1 MKRARA
7 TLLTICILS
16 PFSFMLYSCDEPG
29 GETGGGSNSQDE
41 QIFIPDISGTGREP
55 VNISELQYTRPD
67 TDNLIEAI
75 RRASDIISKSELE
88 YSRQL
93 EAIRTIEPLYSH
105 YSTMYAYLTLM
116 TSKNSADREWTSEYA
131 ALSEAEPDIADALE
145 ELYVEAARSEY
156 ANSFEEDYFGE
167 GHIEKYSDGGRHTD
181 EAVAYLK
188 REAALTSE
196 YTSLSTATVV
206 INYKGESKTYD
217 EIAKEL
223 ADKYG
228 EWSVRYSVAIKECDA
243 LYERARSKRAAEL
256 FCELVKVRADIADA
270 MGYEDYREYAY
281 ELRGHDYSPEELDA
295 LVEEI
300 SQYTVPVYQALE
312 AAAFGGYFRHNKGIR
327 VTRESVINGLYKA
340 YTDMDKDIADA
351 YAFMLAS
358 GLYDV
363 EPKAQNRKDGAFTLY
378 LTELDAPF
386 VFTTLTSNVTDYSTL
401 SHEFGHF
408 YELLSRGTS
417 SPSLDLSEVSS
428 QSLELLTLTRLDGIM
443 NADEYKYVYYSSM
456 RSALLTLITQG
467 FYAKLESLIYGL
479 EGDEVTE
486 ENLNSLVREAA
497 KEMHLNPSAYTTIS
511 SVLIDHLVLYPFY
524 VQSYCTSLA
533 VSLDIFF
540 LECENVGEGVRIYS
554 ALSTRDE
561 DGEFCDVIDECGLDL
576 PFNNNMLKGLLD
588 KIYYSIIGSYYFTG
602 PGDINNVA

>member
-1 MKRARA
+1 MKRTLA
-7 TLLTICILS
+7 TLLLICILS
-16 PFSFMLYSCDEPG
+16 PFSFVLYSCDESG
-29 GETGGGSNSQDE
+29 GESGGGGKSQDE
-41 QIFIPDISGTGREP
+41 QIFIPDISGIGRDP
-55 VNISELQYTRPD
+55 INIAELQYTRPD
-67 TDNLIEAI
+67 TENLIEAI
-75 RRASDIISKSELE
+75 RRASDIISKGELD

-116 TSKNSADREWTSEYA
+116 TSKNSADREWAAEYR

-145 ELYVEAARSEY
+145 ELYVEAARSEH
-156 ANSFEEDYFGE
+156 NVRFEEDYFGE
-167 GHIEKYSDGGRHTD
+167 GHIEKYSEGGRHTD
-181 EAVAYLK
+181 EAVALLK

-196 YTSLSTATVV
+196 YTTLSTATVV
-206 INYKGESKTYD
+206 INYRGERGTYD
-217 EIAKEL
+217 EIAKKL
-223 ADKYG
+223 ADAYG
-228 EWSVRYSVAIKECDA
+228 EWSVRYSVALKECDA
-243 LYERARSKRAAEL
+243 LYERAKSKRAAEL
-256 FCELVKVRADIADA
+256 FCELIKVRDDIAEA

-281 ELRGHDYSPEELDA
+281 ELRGHDYSPEELDT
-295 LVEEI
+295 LIYEI

-312 AAAFGGYFRHNKGIR
+312 AAAFGGYFRHTTGIN

-340 YTDMDKDIADA
+340 YADMDKDIADA

-408 YELLSRGTS
+408 YELFSRGTS
-417 SPSLDLSEVSS
+417 SSSLDLSEVSS
-428 QSLELLTLTRLDGIM
+428 QALELLTLTRLDSVM
-443 NADEYKYVYYSSM
+443 NAEEYKYVYYSSM
-456 RSALLTLITQG
+456 RDALLTLITQG
-467 FYAKLESLIYGL
+467 FYAKLESLIYEL
-479 EGDEVTE
+479 DGDEVTE
-486 ENLNSLVREAA
+486 ENLNRLVRDAA
-497 KEMHLNPSAYTTIS
+497 KEMHLNPSVYTNLS

-540 LECENVGEGVRIYS
+540 DECERAGEGVRIYN
-554 ALSTRDE
+554 ALVKRDGYE
-561 DGEFCDVIDECGLDL
+561 EFCEMLEVCGLDL
-576 PFNNNMLKGLLD
+576 PFDKNMLKGLLD
-588 KIYYSIIGSYYFTG
+588 KIYYSIIGSYYFTS
-602 PGDINNVA
+602 PGDINNAA